1 MPPSHIERP
10 SPAEQTAPAACLPAP
25 AAAGQGMGTQWSLEA
40 EELMGFVSRWDS
52 CQGLRS
58 PDVEASEHWR
68 ICCVRAFNRIL
79 SCDHGIA
86 PGCDAGTGNET
97 GSVVPG
103 TSCTTGNEA
112 RTGRPPVHVTPA
124 KRKAAYR
131 AAKARIDYT
140 DSPEIVAK
148 LHETAAELD
157 CSLNELLR
165 SMVRFAQTNR
175 NWKQLGLFGARRNG
189 ELQ

>member
-1 MPPSHIERP
+1 MPSSSSSERP
-10 SPAEQTAPAACLPAP
+10 SSATTAPAACLPAP
-25 AAAGQGMGTQWSLEA
+25 VAAGQGVGTS
-40 EELMGFVSRWDS
+40 
-52 CQGLRS
+52 S
-58 PDVEASEHWR
+58 PKFYGYWTASAVMR
-68 ICCVRAFNRIL
+68 RAFIEHVDVSDELL
-79 SCDHGIA
+79 SRCAVHVIGFGCYVPPA
-86 PGCDAGTGNET
+86 PTSGNET
-97 GSVVPG
+97 
-103 TSCTTGNEA
+103 
-112 RTGRPPVHVTPA
+112 RTGRPPVHATA
-124 KRKAAYR
+124 AQRKAAYR

-157 CSLNELLR
+157 CSVNELLR